1 MTKNDLL
8 SDPTI
13 SVPEAGR
20 LLGVG
25 RNCAYE
31 AARRGEIPTIRIGR
45 MLRVPKAALR
55 RMLSLDGGPGSEDQG
70 STERRLEGG

>member
-1 MTKNDLL
+1 MTKTEFF

-25 RNCAYE
+25 RNSAYE
-31 AARRGEIPTIRIGR
+31 AAARGEIPTIRIGR
-45 MLRVPKAALR
+45 MLRVPKAALK
-55 RMLSLDGGPGSEDQG
+55 RMLSLDGPASEGQGGAEHRIEGS
-70 STERRLEGG
+70 